1 MLEAPSS
8 RTLPS
13 RCGTRGTWHENIAAH
28 DQDFAP
34 TLSVLERTKRK
45 RNTKRAIPREK
56 VTGALA
62 LCTRALQDSEFRT
75 SDPSLEAE
83 SLTPLH
89 FGAVLAPVVV
99 TLPNQG
105 EKIKNIEVGLRI
117 LCFIRNLDAL
127 NS

>member
-1 MLEAPSS
+1 M
-8 RTLPS
+8 
-13 RCGTRGTWHENIAAH
+13 AAH

-34 TLSVLERTKRK
+34 TLSVLKRTKRK
-45 RNTKRAIPREK
+45 HNTKRAIPREK

-62 LCTRALQDSEFRT
+62 LCTRVLQDSEFRT

-105 EKIKNIEVGLRI
+105 GKNIEVGLRI
-117 LCFIRNLDAL
+117 FCFIRNLDAL